1 MTLNVAAGPPVELPL
16 QLRIMTISHMTRDS
30 LLALPLVQA
39 WVQAYSGRMGSQ
51 AEIVVVN
58 ALAAHMECLEVA
70 PGHELCLEG
79 DPASAMWFLA
89 DGEMAAISERY
100 CAHLSTRGRTLK
112 AVAAVLQACCA
123 EADGEAESCD

>member
-1 MTLNVAAGPPVELPL
+1 MAAAPPVELPL

-51 AEIVVVN
+51 AENVVVN

-79 DPASAMWFLA
+79 DPASGCMWFLA
-89 DGEMAAISERY
+89 NGEMAAISERY
-100 CAHLSTRGRTLK
+100 CVAISEALEDDTARPDQVAS
-112 AVAAVLQACCA
+112 AVA
-123 EADGEAESCD
+123 EA